1 VGGERIEVTVAELTH
16 VETAHDIL
24 TTFAVGE
31 IRIDHHSRGLTA
43 PIAGGASTLTQALR
57 DLDSQGV
64 VVQDVGLRRPTLDDV
79 FLSLTG
85 HVAEEVVSENGG
97 KRAGKPEEL
106 EEVSR

>member
-1 VGGERIEVTVAELTH
+1 VD
-16 VETAHDIL
+16 TAHEIL

-31 IRIDHHSRGLTA
+31 IHIDHHSRGLTA
-43 PIAGGASTLTQALR
+43 PIAGGASTLTRALR
-57 DLDSQGV
+57 DLDARGV

-85 HVAEEVVSENGG
+85 HVAEEEEVSGNGG
-97 KRAGKPEEL
+97 TRAHRPEEL